1 MPILLTIFSAI
12 PLLRRIDY
20 IPPGQTSVIFA
31 LLLLYH
37 RVVPVMYR
45 CQLIPGTNSSSSE
58 VKAEFS
64 DKALLYAVAIQLAL
78 CYPPGSIVSALVGWT
93 IGGLIHSEI
102 IPGKNWRIPFY
113 HKLGLEPPA
122 SQPAGNS
129 ESANGDHEDVNQ
141 EQTPHRPLASQ
152 VLDTF
157 RTV

>member
-1 MPILLTIFSAI
+1 MPILLIIFSVI
-12 PLLRRIDY
+12 PLLKRIDY

-45 CQLIPGTNSSSSE
+45 CQLFPGTDSASSE
-58 VKAEFS
+58 VKAEFT

-93 IGGLIHSEI
+93 TGGLIHSEI

-113 HKLGLEPPA
+113 HKLGLEPPVT
-122 SQPAGNS
+122 QTTRDS
-129 ESANGDHEDVNQ
+129 ESTNGEHEDVNE
-141 EQTPHRPLASQ
+141 EQTPRRPLASQ